1 MCKNFGSISFVIKN
15 WPSRLNFFQCY
26 EVNFRIK
33 TQVYRLLILSGFKW
47 LLNTCGDFQKLQN
60 FSCKKMGMLHIKW
73 KFFIFIKSEKNDF
86 WRSLLYSLSIELLW
100 SHKKNALWPIND
112 LFGILI
118 WASRLPNYFFLLCS
132 YWTTLMSGQYGSL
145 VTLGHFRS
153 FGSAINSVSQ
163 KYPIKRHFA
172 C

>member
-1 MCKNFGSISFVIKN
+1 MDRKKIWPPHNFREQTLPLKIFPFIQQEGRGISTAVCKNFGSISFVIKN

-86 WRSLLYSLSIELLW
+86 WRSLFYSLSIELLW
-100 SHKKNALWPIND
+100 SHKKKHFD
-112 LFGILI
+112 L
-118 WASRLPNYFFLLCS
+118 
-132 YWTTLMSGQYGSL
+132 
-145 VTLGHFRS
+145 
-153 FGSAINSVSQ
+153 
-163 KYPIKRHFA
+163 
-172 C
+172 